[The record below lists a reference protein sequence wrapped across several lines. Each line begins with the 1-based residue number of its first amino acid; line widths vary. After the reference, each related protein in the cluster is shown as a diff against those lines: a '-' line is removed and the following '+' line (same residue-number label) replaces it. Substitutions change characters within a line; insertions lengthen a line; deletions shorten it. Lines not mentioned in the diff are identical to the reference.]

1 MTAAEGL
8 AETTGVVV
16 ACSALAVARA
26 TYYRRHRQRPAAPRT
41 PSPRRRN
48 HRRICD
54 EERARI
60 LQVLNSER
68 FMDKSPEQVAAILF
82 EEDQYLAS
90 PRTMYRVLAEV
101 EQVRE
106 RRDRRRHPVH
116 HVPRL
121 VARGPNEIWSW
132 DITKLKGPCKGIH
145 YLLYVILDI
154 FSRYVVGWLLAEREN
169 ARLAQHL
176 LRETMAKHGIEP
188 GQLTVHQDRGSP
200 MRAKTTKQLLDD
212 LGASRSYSRPRVSND
227 NPFSESQFG
236 TLKQRP
242 ELPDRLG
249 SPQHGRQV
257 MRELFAWYNHEHHH
271 SGIVMLTPA
280 QLHYGLAEQVLAQ
293 RHAARLAAYE
303 KHPERFINGPPRLEK
318 LPAEVWI
325 NKPADDPSDEAM
337 PSIANI
343 SQGTDPGPGVK
354 AREATA
360 KPLGLDAG
368 ARVSHASMEVVLRH

>member
-8 AETTGVVV
+8 AETTCVAV
-16 ACSALAVARA
+16 ACRALAVPRA
-26 TYYRRHRQRPAAPRT
+26 TYYRRQRPAEPKSPAPR
-41 PSPRRRN
+41 PRN

-60 LQVLNSER
+60 REVLNSKR

-82 EEDQYLAS
+82 EQDKYLAS

-101 EQVRE
+101 GEVRE
-106 RRDRRRHPVH
+106 RRNRRRHPAH
-116 HVPRL
+116 QIPRL
-121 VARGPNEIWSW
+121 VARGPNEVWSW
-132 DITKLKGPCKGIH
+132 DITKLKGPTKGDF
-145 YLLYVILDI
+145 YMLYVMLDI
-154 FSRYVVGWLLAEREN
+154 FSRYVVGWLLAEHEN
-169 ARLAQHL
+169 ATLAQHL

-200 MRAKTTKQLLDD
+200 MRAKSTKQLLED

-257 MRELFAWYNHEHHH
+257 MRELLDLV
-271 SGIVMLTPA
+271 G
-280 QLHYGLAEQVLAQ
+280 
-293 RHAARLAAYE
+293 
-303 KHPERFINGPPRLEK
+303 
-318 LPAEVWI
+318 
-325 NKPADDPSDEAM
+325 
-337 PSIANI
+337 AN
-343 SQGTDPGPGVK
+343 TDPNR
-354 AREATA
+354 ARARARARARFFGTRLGDGDDHGSEHRNDAKEAHDRRVE
-360 KPLGLDAG
+360 PL
-368 ARVSHASMEVVLRH
+368 R